1 MDLLVTGKVAIIT
14 GGSEGIGRAAA
25 ERLSAEGALVALVAR
40 TQSDLDRVAAEIS
53 AATGNE
59 VIGIATDVR
68 DEKAVAAM
76 IERVIERWQRLD
88 ILVNN
93 LDVCD

>member
-40 TQSDLDRVAAEIS
+40 TSR
-53 AATGNE
+53 TW
-59 VIGIATDVR
+59 IGSQQKSVQQQVMR
-68 DEKAVAAM
+68 
-76 IERVIERWQRLD
+76 
-88 ILVNN
+88 
-93 LDVCD
+93 

>member
-40 TQSDLDRVAAEIS
+40 TQ
-53 AATGNE
+53 
-59 VIGIATDVR
+59 
-68 DEKAVAAM
+68 
-76 IERVIERWQRLD
+76 
-88 ILVNN
+88 
-93 LDVCD
+93 